1 MTQDIQKDNK
11 ILTEIAKYQVTPG
24 VEIVYAGFFEDIDS
38 RFILIV
44 TVDREARESYLSL
57 GRIWE

>member
-11 ILTEIAKYQVTPG
+11 ILTEIAKYQVTQG
-24 VEIVYAGFFEDIDS
+24 EEIVYAGFFEDIDS